1 LILGGGTTALGALRA
16 FGRAGIPSYV
26 APVAADLLRRSRWYR
41 PWPGAQVGI
50 GDTDA
55 LSRTLEGSG
64 IERAVLVPCTDLSVQ
79 AASGLPPELAARFPA
94 CVPPPAALGALVN
107 KASLH
112 DRLSALGLPS
122 PRTTRLRAARD
133 LIGVPDDLLSRSF
146 LKPADSCTFQIR
158 CGRKALWFESL
169 AEARCIVQ
177 DALADG
183 CELLLQ
189 EYVPGPPTAHHFVD
203 GFIDRHGR
211 ITAMFARQRLRMWP
225 PDFGDSSAMVSVPL
239 EAVVPAVRS
248 LETLLHSVSYR
259 GIFSAEFKRDARDGV
274 FRLLEVNTRV
284 WKYVDF
290 AASCGVDVC
299 RMAYDDAMG
308 RDVDAVRGYTI
319 GATCVDAYFD
329 RMPCL
334 HLFRERRLGLAE
346 WARCWLRSR
355 QIAWAW
361 DDPLPGLSWA
371 AAFALP
377 WARRSGTARID
388 RVYGHPPTVSIDDAQ
403 RESAPGRVPVRTN
416 PR

>member
-1 LILGGGTTALGALRA
+1 
-16 FGRAGIPSYV
+16 
-26 APVAADLLRRSRWYR
+26 
-41 PWPGAQVGI
+41 
-50 GDTDA
+50 
-55 LSRTLEGSG
+55 
-64 IERAVLVPCTDLSVQ
+64 VL
-79 AASGLPPELAARFPA
+79 AASELPPELAARFSA
-94 CVPPPAALGALVN
+94 SVPPPAALGALVN
-107 KASLH
+107 KACLH
-112 DRLSALGLPS
+112 DWLSELGVPS

-133 LIGVPDDLLSRSF
+133 LNGVPDDLLARSF
-146 LKPADSCTFQIR
+146 LKPADSYTFQTR
-158 CGRKALWFESL
+158 CGRKALWFGSL
-169 AEARCIVQ
+169 AEARCALE

-203 GFIDRHGR
+203 GFVDRHGR

-239 EAVVPAVRS
+239 DAVAPAVGS

-274 FRLLEVNTRV
+274 FRLLDVNARV

-308 RDVDAVRGYTI
+308 KDVDAVRGYTI
-319 GATCVDAYFD
+319 GATCVDVYFD
-329 RMPCL
+329 RMPCFR
-334 HLFRERRLGLAE
+334 LFRERRLGLVE
-346 WARCWLRSR
+346 WARCWLRSH

-377 WARRSGTARID
+377 WARRSGKARID
-388 RVYGHPPTVSIDDAQ
+388 RVYGHLPSISADDAQ
-403 RESAPGRVPVRTN
+403 RRSATGPVVARTN
-416 PR
+416 SR